1 MADLSMIVR
10 MVIYK
15 CRELN
20 NPVTETLAAY
30 VAQTTMK
37 KATEASVIIQGV
49 ELLAVFRHRP
59 EGPDRAKAFLAE
71 QRASHLTLPRPSA
84 PARPPAPACRTDL
97 TSRPAHRASDRGCS
111 S

>member
-30 VAQTTMK
+30 VAQTTLNGRKLSK
-37 KATEASVIIQGV
+37 KHKTWPFFSFPTVLKMTV
-49 ELLAVFRHRP
+49 LLFYTIRNRKILSRKLDLRGRGQRIG
-59 EGPDRAKAFLAE
+59 GPNYYA
-71 QRASHLTLPRPSA
+71 
-84 PARPPAPACRTDL
+84 PPA
-97 TSRPAHRASDRGCS
+97 SRSAQLE
-111 S
+111 

>member
-30 VAQTTMK
+30 VAQTTLNGRKLSK
-37 KATEASVIIQGV
+37 KHKTWPFFLVSYCSKNDRSVILYNQKPEDSISKTRSQ
-49 ELLAVFRHRP
+49 RKRP
-59 EGPDRAKAFLAE
+59 KNWW
-71 QRASHLTLPRPSA
+71 T
-84 PARPPAPACRTDL
+84 
-97 TSRPAHRASDRGCS
+97 
-111 S
+111 

>member
-30 VAQTTMK
+30 VAQTTLNGRK
-37 KATEASVIIQGV
+37 LYF
-49 ELLAVFRHRP
+49 LLI
-59 EGPDRAKAFLAE
+59 
-71 QRASHLTLPRPSA
+71 
-84 PARPPAPACRTDL
+84 
-97 TSRPAHRASDRGCS
+97 
-111 S
+111 

>member
-30 VAQTTMK
+30 VAQTTMN
-37 KATEASVIIQGV
+37 
-49 ELLAVFRHRP
+49 
-59 EGPDRAKAFLAE
+59 
-71 QRASHLTLPRPSA
+71 QRKCPKPSIDLIARLTQ
-84 PARPPAPACRTDL
+84 TN
-97 TSRPAHRASDRGCS
+97 
-111 S
+111 

>member
-30 VAQTTMK
+30 VAQTTMNQ
-37 KATEASVIIQGV
+37 ASGRFYLENQISEEEA
-49 ELLAVFRHRP
+49 
-59 EGPDRAKAFLAE
+59 K
-71 QRASHLTLPRPSA
+71 
-84 PARPPAPACRTDL
+84 DL
-97 TSRPAHRASDRGCS
+97 VDQTIMRLQ
-111 S
+111 

>member
-30 VAQTTMK
+30 VAQTTMNGRK
-37 KATEASVIIQGV
+37 
-49 ELLAVFRHRP
+49 
-59 EGPDRAKAFLAE
+59 FLV
-71 QRASHLTLPRPSA
+71 SLI
-84 PARPPAPACRTDL
+84 CFYIFD
-97 TSRPAHRASDRGCS
+97 CS
-111 S
+111 KND